1 MTKLP
6 SYLKGLVESRARSA
20 GDIER
25 LEQLRAL
32 LEEELVAARKR
43 LDSADVLIR
52 EYSPLL
58 DPTAIAPVQ
67 RRKGRYGAHGN
78 LKETLVQVLEEA
90 APKSL
95 PTMEVAFR
103 AAMALQVKFETVEVH
118 RQWAMNSVHPQLRR
132 LMLDGVIERIQGE
145 SRGHETRWRAAPK
158 AAEVGGL
165 ASLKDLHARRGDAD

>member
-32 LEEELVAARKR
+32 IDEELAAARKR

-67 RRKGRYGAHGN
+67 RRKGRYGAHGS
-78 LKETLVQVLEEA
+78 LKETLVQVLEDA
-90 APKSL
+90 SPQSL

-103 AAMALQVKFETVEVH
+103 AAMALQVKFETVDIH

-145 SRGHETRWRAAPK
+145 SRGHETRWRVVPAK
-158 AAEVGGL
+158 AGVTNL
-165 ASLKDLHARRGDAD
+165 QSLPTLPNGQHSL